1 MFISLWIA
9 YKAFPGIASPLPVG
23 DCGGEDAIRRRG
35 GNSSAN
41 QGAKEMNY
49 SQFICG
55 GEGVPLSPCNELMDG
70 TVSRAT
76 SPTVAGG
83 AGYLQHNG
91 RTPPAH
97 SLYLERVKRQS
108 VQMDKRIQRQ
118 ISAAE
123 IS

>member
-9 YKAFPGIASPLPVG
+9 YKAFSGLTSPLPVG
-23 DCGGEDAIRRRG
+23 DCGGGEDAIRRRG
-35 GNSSAN
+35 GNSIAN

-76 SPTVAGG
+76 SPTVTGG
-83 AGYLQHNG
+83 AGYLQYNG
-91 RTPPAH
+91 RILPPFFVARK
-97 SLYLERVKRQS
+97 SEK
-108 VQMDKRIQRQ
+108 
-118 ISAAE
+118 AE
-123 IS
+123 CPDG